1 MSSPA
6 EHETGL
12 AKEKTARVRWIG
24 VEDARIGDVEALL
37 AGLSEIGQF
46 QTMDAAGILGEEHLR
61 FACYEALRA
70 VEHGSNF
77 ADTLSMEVLLKAACT
92 SQIKVAISRLGVKA
106 GCGEVVLVGIDVDD
120 EAMERAVTLTGGR
133 ASSRP
138 FDVDAEKRKRIM
150 EILGLREP
158 AEKTLL
164 EAIALSSLH

>member
-6 EHETGL
+6 EEEMGL
-12 AKEKTARVRWIG
+12 AKERMARVKWVG
-24 VEDARIGDVEALL
+24 VEDARINSVEAFL
-37 AGLSEIGQF
+37 AGLSQIGEF
-46 QTMDAAGILGEEHLR
+46 QAVNAAGILGEEHLR

-70 VEHGSNF
+70 FAAGRNF
-77 ADTLSMEVLLKAACT
+77 AETLSMEVLLKAACT

-120 EAMERAVTLTGGR
+120 EAMERAVKLTGGG

-138 FDVDAEKRKRIM
+138 LDVDAEKRKRIM